1 METLGKDGPADLD
14 RGASVFEL
22 PHIGAQPGAFLLPVP
37 DVALVCIDAF
47 FGWVDG
53 QPSVVLLLDSG
64 QGGGVGN

>member
-47 FGWVDG
+47 FWLG
-53 QPSVVLLLDSG
+53 
-64 QGGGVGN
+64 